1 MQSCQVDLVKDGG
14 HSYFIHFLE
23 SPGIHAEQRA
33 MAAFVLTVVVDGYQ
47 HGQQACIQAGLINI
61 CLSHIQAAP
70 NASDGLPEPLLLQ
83 WLCLCLGKVWDGA
96 AEGICIAL
104 HEDAPAILEKILKE
118 PHPEVRAAAVFA
130 LGTMVKVG
138 VDEPSIEGAD
148 SDVQEVAE
156 QRIAALLLTV
166 LSDGSPLVRAELAI
180 GV

>member
-1 MQSCQVDLVKDGG
+1 MLTSENGKCHRCSMQSCQVDLVKDGG

-118 PHPEVRAAAVFA
+118 PHPEVTDDNCESSSFNQ
-130 LGTMVKVG
+130 GTGLQVKWSLFCCLFV
-138 VDEPSIEGAD
+138 
-148 SDVQEVAE
+148 
-156 QRIAALLLTV
+156 LLFR
-166 LSDGSPLVRAELAI
+166 PLCRLLC
-180 GV
+180 

>member
-1 MQSCQVDLVKDGG
+1 MIFFQ
-14 HSYFIHFLE
+14 
-23 SPGIHAEQRA
+23 
-33 MAAFVLTVVVDGYQ
+33 
-47 HGQQACIQAGLINI
+47 
-61 CLSHIQAAP
+61 
-70 NASDGLPEPLLLQ
+70 
-83 WLCLCLGKVWDGA
+83 
-96 AEGICIAL
+96 
-104 HEDAPAILEKILKE
+104 
-118 PHPEVRAAAVFA
+118 VRAAAVFA